1 MFSSSEPVPSD
12 LHLPQF
18 TYTTPIASV
27 DGVPPAQP
35 QNSPSLNES
44 YSQPFAFSALF
55 QSSRDLSPGLSA
67 LHSTPSQKLTRS
79 AIREQAMTSFI
90 GFSWGPMK
98 DAFPSL
104 DEYHFSPPNIDT
116 PKPLGL
122 RSTQSTPYIKPRHS
136 TDSYP
141 HATPTRPA
149 PHTLPRTSTVRRRN
163 TAQRRPVSDR
173 EAMKQLVDCVGM
185 SARKKVLESGRKP
198 RLLTLPL
205 NRPSSGG
212 LKKDVRF
219 GPPLPR
225 PIIGAVDGDVE
236 SSQEVM
242 PEVVDYLA
250 ESEYTESE
258 GPPSPSPSPRPGSA
272 MSTLSRRSV
281 TPTISASYSP
291 RPNNTATGGSGTPL
305 LNPLA
310 AIYRRDR
317 DLSESDLSD
326 QQPFAATTLD
336 ALAHKHVS
344 IMSDIEDIEQRLDYL
359 LTEVSG

>member
-1 MFSSSEPVPSD
+1 M
-12 LHLPQF
+12 
-18 TYTTPIASV
+18 PIASV

-35 QNSPSLNES
+35 QNSPSPNES

-79 AIREQAMTSFI
+79 VMREQTMTSFI
-90 GFSWGPMK
+90 GFSWGPAK

-104 DEYHFSPPNIDT
+104 DSHHFSPPNIDT

-122 RSTQSTPYIKPRHS
+122 RSTQSTPYVKPRHS
-136 TDSYP
+136 TDSYS
-141 HATPTRPA
+141 HTTPIRPA

-163 TAQRRPVSDR
+163 TAQRRLVSDR

-205 NRPSSGG
+205 SRPRSGG

-225 PIIGAVDGDVE
+225 PVINAVDGDVG
-236 SSQEVM
+236 SLPEVM
-242 PEVVDYLA
+242 PEVVHYLA
-250 ESEYTESE
+250 ESECTESE

-281 TPTISASYSP
+281 TPTISASYSL
-291 RPNNTATGGSGTPL
+291 RPNDTATGNSGTLL
-305 LNPLA
+305 LNPLT
-310 AIYRRDR
+310 AIYQRDR
-317 DLSESDLSD
+317 DLSESDVSD
-326 QQPFAATTLD
+326 QQPFTLTTLD

-344 IMSDIEDIEQRLDYL
+344 IMGDIEDIEQRLDYL

>member
-1 MFSSSEPVPSD
+1 M
-12 LHLPQF
+12 
-18 TYTTPIASV
+18 
-27 DGVPPAQP
+27 
-35 QNSPSLNES
+35 
-44 YSQPFAFSALF
+44 
-55 QSSRDLSPGLSA
+55 
-67 LHSTPSQKLTRS
+67 
-79 AIREQAMTSFI
+79 REQTMTSFI
-90 GFSWGPMK
+90 GFSWGPAK

-104 DEYHFSPPNIDT
+104 DSHQFSPPNIDT

-122 RSTQSTPYIKPRHS
+122 RSTQSTPYVKPRHS
-136 TDSYP
+136 TDSYS
-141 HATPTRPA
+141 HTTPIRPA

-163 TAQRRPVSDR
+163 TAQRRLVSDR

-205 NRPSSGG
+205 SRPRSGG

-225 PIIGAVDGDVE
+225 PVINAVDGDVG
-236 SSQEVM
+236 SLPEVM
-242 PEVVDYLA
+242 PEVVHYLA

-281 TPTISASYSP
+281 TPTISASYSL
-291 RPNNTATGGSGTPL
+291 RPNDTATGNSGTLL
-305 LNPLA
+305 LNPLT
-310 AIYRRDR
+310 AIYQRDR
-317 DLSESDLSD
+317 DLSESDVSD
-326 QQPFAATTLD
+326 QQPFTLTTLD

-344 IMSDIEDIEQRLDYL
+344 IMGDIEDIEQRLDYL